1 MNLIYGK
8 VILMAKRTLKE
19 RVEDAQKMIE
29 NQALAFGQVVIDN
42 LDKKDFESVKDFKK
56 WYEGAIREERSSHQ
70 TKQNYL

>member
-1 MNLIYGK
+1 M
-8 VILMAKRTLKE
+8 ILMAKRTLKE

-56 WYEGAIREERSSHQ
+56 WYERAIQDDRSSHQ
-70 TKQNYL
+70 TKQSYL